1 MEQWTKTYT
10 YEEYNELEVELYLTQ
25 RSHDKN
31 FETYLEALTKIND
44 LENEVKFHKWD
55 AFIRGMIACV
65 GITIL
70 IYSLTFLK

>member
-1 MEQWTKTYT
+1 MEQWIKTYT
-10 YEEYNELEVELYLTQ
+10 YEEYNEIEIELELLKM
-25 RSHDKN
+25 SHEKN
-31 FETYLEALTKIND
+31 YDTYIEALTKIND

-55 AFIRGMIACV
+55 SFIKGIIAGV

>member
-10 YEEYNELEVELYLTQ
+10 YEEYNEIEVELELLKM
-25 RSHDKN
+25 SHEKN
-31 FETYLEALTKIND
+31 YDTYIEALTKIND
-44 LENEVKFHKWD
+44 LENEVKFNKWD
-55 AFIRGMIACV
+55 SFIRGMIAGV

>member
-10 YEEYNELEVELYLTQ
+10 YEEYNELEIELQLLKM
-25 RSHDKN
+25 SHEKN
-31 FETYLEALTKIND
+31 YDTYIEALTKIND

-55 AFIRGMIACV
+55 AFIRGLIAGV
-65 GITIL
+65 GIIIL